1 MASTYEAFEFN
12 VRLGYPGGSTLHLR
26 VHAPDRAHAWAR
38 VQQMHPRA
46 VEAGGVKSRTCEQFH
61 NPPEDRQNFVK

>member
-1 MASTYEAFEFN
+1 MASNYEAFEFN

-46 VEAGGVKSRTCEQFH
+46 VEAGGVKPQRCEQFH
-61 NPPEDRQNFVK
+61 KSPADRQNFVK